1 MIRVKNAF
9 YSCVLLIGT
18 VLALYGTTFI
28 SVQSR
33 AASLEPS
40 QEEKVAHLM
49 TEQRTRRERH
59 GSPGPMTGGYTQAV
73 VLAETGGKVGKARLC
88 TKK

>member
-1 MIRVKNAF
+1 MFAVKNAF

-33 AASLEPS
+33 RVYLEPS
-40 QEEKVAHLM
+40 KEEKVAHLM
-49 TEQRTRRERH
+49 KEQRTRRARH
-59 GSPGPMTGGYTQAV
+59 GSPGPMTGGYTEAV
-73 VLAETGGKVGKARLC
+73 VLTETGGRVSQSIL
-88 TKK
+88 

>member
-18 VLALYGTTFI
+18 VLALYGTSFV

-33 AASLEPS
+33 RTYLEPS
-40 QEEKVAHLM
+40 KEETVAHLM
-49 TEQRTRRERH
+49 KEQQTRK
-59 GSPGPMTGGYTQAV
+59 GPGPTIGGYTEAV
-73 VLAETGGKVGKARLC
+73 VLSETGGRVFQARL
-88 TKK
+88 

>member
-1 MIRVKNAF
+1 MFAVKNAF

-33 AASLEPS
+33 RVYLEPS
-40 QEEKVAHLM
+40 KEETVAHLM
-49 TEQRTRRERH
+49 KEQRTRK
-59 GSPGPMTGGYTQAV
+59 GPGPTRGGYTRAV
-73 VLAETGGKVGKARLC
+73 VLSETGGRVSQSIL
-88 TKK
+88 